1 GSRPTGESRRPGP
14 RLSPLGR
21 ADADG
26 RARAIPGPAR
36 ASRGERRWRPTC
48 RRSVRRRRR
57 PPLPVRRPA
66 HEAQPPDRRR
76 RPRLRPHSRTST
88 PARAA
93 VARPESLVPPP
104 TRRQRRSWGRDRAAA
119 PNDLVSKPG
128 DARVIGLQAGV
139 EISAVVESEIA
150 GDESGRAMA
159 DGEPDRL
166 AEVVRR
172 PARDEPGHHPPGA
185 QRAVEAK
192 SRLRLVVQHPGVADD
207 ETAAA
212 GPARSEREVD
222 VAAVLREPTVVRDG
236 ETGLAQLLA
245 AAAPVQAAPRVE
257 DGPVPACPFDER
269 NDRDTC
275 TRGIRD

>member
-1 GSRPTGESRRPGP
+1 
-14 RLSPLGR
+14 
-21 ADADG
+21 
-26 RARAIPGPAR
+26 
-36 ASRGERRWRPTC
+36 
-48 RRSVRRRRR
+48 
-57 PPLPVRRPA
+57 
-66 HEAQPPDRRR
+66 
-76 RPRLRPHSRTST
+76 
-88 PARAA
+88 
-93 VARPESLVPPP
+93 
-104 TRRQRRSWGRDRAAA
+104 
-119 PNDLVSKPG
+119 LVSKPG

-222 VAAVLREPTVVRDG
+222 VAAVLREPTVVRAAEGIEDIGTNGQRGSGEPVALLDPFVGREG

-275 TRGIRD
+275 TRGI